1 VAFLLEVERRMSQH
15 VFDESIALER
25 QADGSFVGNTHPAYA
40 NMVGPFGGTTAAQVL
55 NAVLQH
61 PDLLG
66 EPLALTVNFC
76 AGVADGA
83 FVVNAKP
90 ARTNRSTQ
98 HWTIEMLQNS
108 EVVTT
113 ATAVTAVRRETWAD
127 DEAVMPTVPAPSD
140 VPVPTSNAPME
151 FIKRYDMRPIVGGMP
166 AVWDA
171 SMHSSLT
178 QLWVRDQPPRP
189 LDYASLAAMSDIF
202 YPRIFVRRRSM
213 TPAGTVSIT
222 TYFHANAAQ
231 LAATGTGYLLGQARA
246 SGFRNGFFDQSSQIW
261 NEVGVLLASSHQI
274 VYFKQ

>member
-1 VAFLLEVERRMSQH
+1 MTSH
-15 VFDESIALER
+15 VFDESMALTR
-25 QADGSFVGNTHPAYA
+25 QSDSSFAGSTHPAYA
-40 NMVGPFGGTTAAQVL
+40 NMVGPYGGTTAAQAL

-66 EPLALTVNFC
+66 EPLSLTVNFC

-83 FVVNAKP
+83 FVIHAKP

-98 HWTIEMLQNS
+98 HWTIEMLQNG

-113 ATAVTAVRRETWAD
+113 ASAVTAVRRETWAD
-127 DEAVMPTVPAPSD
+127 DEIAMPTVPAPAD
-140 VPVPTSNAPME
+140 VPLPKGKPPME

-166 AVWDA
+166 TEWDG
-171 SMHSSLT
+171 SLHSSLT
-178 QLWVRDQPPRP
+178 QLWVRDVPPRP

-202 YPRIFVRRRSM
+202 YPRIFVRRHSM

-231 LAATGTGYLLGQARA
+231 IAATGEGYLLGQARA
-246 SGFRNGFFDQSSQIW
+246 SGFRNGFFDQSSQLW
-261 NEVGVLLASSHQI
+261 NEAGVLLVSSHQI
-274 VYFKQ
+274 VYYKM

>member
-1 VAFLLEVERRMSQH
+1 MTPHS
-15 VFDESIALER
+15 FDESIALTR
-25 QADGSFVGNTHPAYA
+25 QPDGSFAGNTHPAYA
-40 NMVGPFGGTTAAQVL
+40 NMVGPYGGTTAAQAL
-55 NAVLQH
+55 NAVLLH

-66 EPLALTVNFC
+66 EPLSLTVNFC

-98 HWTIEMLQNS
+98 HWTIEMLQNG

-127 DEAVMPTVPAPSD
+127 DEISMPTVPAPAD
-140 VPVPTSNAPME
+140 VPAQTGHAPMA
-151 FIKRYDMRPIVGGMP
+151 FIKQYDMRPIVGGMP
-166 AVWDA
+166 SEWDG
-171 SMHSSLT
+171 SLHSSLT
-178 QLWVRDQPPRP
+178 QLWLRDQQPRP

-202 YPRIFVRRRSM
+202 YPRVFVRRRSP

-231 LAATGTGYLLGQARA
+231 LVQTGTGYLLGQARA
-246 SGFRNGFFDQSSQIW
+246 SAFRNGFSDQSAQIW
-261 NEVGVLLASSHQI
+261 NEAGVLLASSHQI
-274 VYFKQ
+274 VYFKG

>member
-1 VAFLLEVERRMSQH
+1 MSLH
-15 VFDESIALER
+15 PFDESIALKR
-25 QADGSFVGNTHPAYA
+25 QSDGSFVGNTHPAYA
-40 NMVGPFGGTTAAQVL
+40 NMVGPYGGTTAAQAL

-66 EPLALTVNFC
+66 EPLSLTVNFC

-83 FVVNAKP
+83 FVMNAKP

-98 HWTIEMLQNS
+98 HWTVEMLQNG
-108 EVVTT
+108 EAVTT

-127 DEAVMPTVPAPSD
+127 DEVAMPSVPAPTD
-140 VPVPTSNAPME
+140 VPTPDSNVPMA
-151 FIKRYDMRPIVGGMP
+151 FVKRYDMRPIVGGMP
-166 AVWDA
+166 SDWDG
-171 SMHSSLT
+171 SLHSSLT

-202 YPRIFVRRRSM
+202 YPRVFVRRRSL

-231 LAATGTGYLLGQARA
+231 LAESGTSYLLGQARA
-246 SGFRNGFFDQSSQIW
+246 SGFRNGFFDQSAQLW
-261 NEVGVLLASSHQI
+261 NEAGLLMASSHQI
-274 VYFKQ
+274 VYFKN

>member
-1 VAFLLEVERRMSQH
+1 MEFEQPMSQH
-15 VFDESIALER
+15 PFDESIALER

-66 EPLALTVNFC
+66 EPLSLTVNFC
-76 AGVADGA
+76 AGVADGV

-98 HWTIEMLQNS
+98 HWTIEMLQNG
-108 EVVTT
+108 ETVTT
-113 ATAVTAVRRETWAD
+113 ASAVTAVRRETWAD
-127 DEAVMPTVPAPSD
+127 DEIVMPVVPAPAN
-140 VPVPTSNAPME
+140 VPEPLVKAPMA
-151 FIKRYDMRPIVGGMP
+151 FLQRYDSRPIAGSMP
-166 AVWDA
+166 TEWDG
-171 SMHSSLT
+171 SIHSSLT
-178 QLWVRDQPPRP
+178 QLWMRDNPPRP

-202 YPRIFVRRRSM
+202 YPRIFVRRQTP

-261 NEVGVLLASSHQI
+261 NETGVLLASSHQI

>member
-1 VAFLLEVERRMSQH
+1 MTLH
-15 VFDESIALER
+15 TFDQSIALTR
-25 QADGSFVGNTHPAYA
+25 QAEGSFTGNTHPAYA
-40 NMVGPFGGTTAAQVL
+40 NMVGPYGGTTAAQIL
-55 NAVLQH
+55 NAVMQH

-66 EPLALTVNFC
+66 EPLSLTVNFC

-98 HWTIEMLQNS
+98 HWTIEMLQNG

-127 DEAVMPTVPAPSD
+127 DEISMPTVPAPAD
-140 VPVPTSNAPME
+140 VPAQTGHAPMA
-151 FIKRYDMRPIVGGMP
+151 FIQQYDMRPIVGGMP
-166 AVWDA
+166 SQWDG
-171 SMHSSLT
+171 SLHSSLT
-178 QLWVRDQPPRP
+178 QLWLRDQQPRP

-202 YPRIFVRRRSM
+202 YPRVFVRRHSP

-231 LAATGTGYLLGQARA
+231 LEQTGTGYLLGQARA
-246 SGFRNGFFDQSSQIW
+246 SAFRNGFSDQSAQIW
-261 NEVGVLLASSHQI
+261 NEAGVLLASSHQI
-274 VYFKQ
+274 VYFKG